1 MSYADKVFI
10 NMCRDIIDNG
20 TDTRGEKVRPV
31 WEDGTPAY
39 TIKKFGVVNRYDLS
53 KEFPALTPYDIEK
66 RTFHDAIRLYS
77 DVRAMQIRESR
88 YKNRKNSS
96 VIRRP
101 AGDDWF

>member
-39 TIKKFGVVNRYDLS
+39 TIKKFGVVNRYDPVS
-53 KEFPALTPYDIEK
+53 YTHLTLPTK
-66 RTFHDAIRLYS
+66 A
-77 DVRAMQIRESR
+77 
-88 YKNRKNSS
+88 
-96 VIRRP
+96 
-101 AGDDWF
+101 